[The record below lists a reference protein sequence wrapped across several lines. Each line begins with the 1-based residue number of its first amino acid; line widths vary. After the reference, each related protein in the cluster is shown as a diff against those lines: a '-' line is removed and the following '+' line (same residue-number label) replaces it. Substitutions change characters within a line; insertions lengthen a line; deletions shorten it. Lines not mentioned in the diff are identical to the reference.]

1 MPRTSPLDSSC
12 TLPRPLTPE
21 GPPLGVFTI
30 SAGRTGTHYLATLF
44 ACVRDASSGHEDLP
58 IGVGA
63 PMVAFAEGDE
73 VPMRAVAELKAC
85 VVRARA
91 RAGGGTY
98 LEANHAF
105 VKGYGWF
112 LPALLGPKNLRVI
125 YLRRAPELVAKSLV
139 RVRGVPGRTSWSRLW
154 YSAPGQARNHGQP
167 SPDADALALGRWY
180 AEEIDRQAAHYRA
193 SFPEVEVIEV
203 TLEDLNDYAFVEDLF
218 VRQLGLSI
226 DAKRLHA
233 AVGKHTPDLN
243 REFAAPPDLSDLS
256 PLRDPDALAPEVRAS
271 LQARVRGYLCRYHGS
286 ELILQEPGLVGDTIM
301 TSIVRVV
308 TGQSRAL
315 AREFRIAVPN
325 TEFEID
331 LIMGL
336 LRRLRPLDPMGL
348 LFTRSPEG
356 GYDLPAANSDG
367 GLWAVLPVVAANAFR
382 RSPFLRWAAAGLLS
396 GSCLALAL
404 ASAAS

>member
-1 MPRTSPLDSSC
+1 MRLS
-12 TLPRPLTPE
+12 TLPLPAAPARST
-21 GPPLGVFTI
+21 PLGVFTI

-73 VPMRAVAELKAC
+73 EPMRAVAELKAE

-91 RAGGGTY
+91 GSGTY

-112 LPALLGPKNLRVI
+112 LPALLGSENLRVI
-125 YLRRAPELVAKSLV
+125 YLRRSPELVAKSLL

-154 YSAPGQARNHGQP
+154 YSAPGQARNRREP
-167 SPDADALALGRWY
+167 RPDADALALGRWY
-180 AEEIDRQAAHYRA
+180 AEEIDRQAVAYRA
-193 SFPEVEVIEV
+193 SFPGVEVVEV

-218 VRQLGLSI
+218 VRRLGLRI
-226 DAKRLHA
+226 DAERLRA
-233 AVGKHTPDLN
+233 AVGVHTPDLN
-243 REFAAPPDLSDLS
+243 REFAAPPDLSDL
-256 PLRDPDALAPEVRAS
+256 PGLRDPDSLPPEARAS
-271 LQARVRGYLCRYHGS
+271 LEARVRAYLRRYHGS
-286 ELILQEPGLVGDTIM
+286 ALIHQEPGLVGETIM

-308 TGQSRAL
+308 SGQARAL
-315 AREFRIAVPN
+315 AREFQIAVPN

-336 LRRLRPLDPMGL
+336 LRELRPLDPMGL
-348 LFTRSPEG
+348 LFTRGPGG

-367 GLWAVLPVVAANAFR
+367 GLWAVLPVVAANALR
-382 RSPFLRWAAAGLLS
+382 RSSVLRWGLSAAGLL
-396 GSCLALAL
+396 GGVCLALA
-404 ASAAS
+404 AASGAS